1 MFDAEGDRR
10 RAAARLEAM
19 APSPGD
25 GDALQ
30 YEELAAT
37 ILAEAR
43 QRGLGEN
50 DELLSTALDAIAR
63 RYFGLFL
70 QSRGHGDASQS

>member
-1 MFDAEGDRR
+1 MFDAEGDRS

-25 GDALQ
+25 GDALR
-30 YEELAAT
+30 YEELVAM

-70 QSRGHGDASQS
+70 RSCNHDHASKS

>member
-43 QRGLGEN
+43 QRGPGEN

>member
-25 GDALQ
+25 GDTL

-43 QRGLGEN
+43 QRGLSEN

-63 RYFGLFL
+63 RYFSLFL
-70 QSRGHGDASQS
+70 RSRSHGDASQS